1 MRLSMRNSVIK
12 TLLAE
17 INATTHTLFWLRD
30 STPQKYQPWVEFG
43 QRYARG
49 WDEPEFDSKV

>member
-1 MRLSMRNSVIK
+1 MRNSVIK

-49 WDEPEFDSKV
+49 WDEPEFDSKL